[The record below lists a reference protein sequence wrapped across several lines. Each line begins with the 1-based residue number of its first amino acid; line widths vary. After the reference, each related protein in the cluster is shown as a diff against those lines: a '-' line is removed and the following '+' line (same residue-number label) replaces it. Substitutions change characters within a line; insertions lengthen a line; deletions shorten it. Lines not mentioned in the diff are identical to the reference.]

1 MRKLCEWK
9 SVSIVEAECCPDHIH
24 MLLEMP
30 PKMSVSAFAGYLKG
44 KSGLMIYEQ
53 LDELKFKYR
62 REFWRRGYSVD
73 TMGTNKAK
81 IAEYIRRQ
89 LAEDKLGDQLSIPYA
104 GSPFYGPS
112 ATEMQMSERT
122 CASRARLVR
131 KPYRRTRGTIGYAG
145 GAPFGGGEGRGGRA
159 RNRHSAGIF
168 KAVL

>member
-1 MRKLCEWK
+1 
-9 SVSIVEAECCPDHIH
+9 

-89 LAEDKLGDQLSIPYA
+89 LTEDKLGDQLSIPYA

-112 ATEMQMSERT
+112 ATEMQASDRQGVCWWGCRAGSKSPSLRIGSSEFSGSG
-122 CASRARLVR
+122 CVPSFSIRL
-131 KPYRRTRGTIGYAG
+131 TSC
-145 GAPFGGGEGRGGRA
+145 GAP
-159 RNRHSAGIF
+159 
-168 KAVL
+168 